1 MAVWARS
8 VRCGSFWLGVVG
20 RTGVGLVG
28 CVVVVVVGFTS
39 FWTNS
44 MYQVE

>member
-1 MAVWARS
+1 MAVRARS
-8 VRCGSFWLGVVG
+8 VRCGMFWLSVVG

-28 CVVVVVVGFTS
+28 CVVVVGFTS